1 MPHSQPTSLQQTV
14 CKFNL
19 DPPIPYIPL
28 GVYHTGRFNAM
39 IDFFFLKNPKKGG
52 LKSIF
57 FSGTLKKGGIKSKV
71 FPSALK
77 KGGLYRGAYPSP
89 SHSEY
94 TPPPT
99 PHPRPGGR
107 EWAKTSRTSASA
119 PSWRRLCHLRPVAP
133 SAINR
138 FVYYAM
144 CTYSKTVYKH
154 PFNKM

>member
-19 DPPIPYIPL
+19 DPRYHIFHWGSTIL
-28 GVYHTGRFNAM
+28 GDSTLWL
-39 IDFFFLKNPKKGG
+39 IFFLKNPKKGG

-99 PHPRPGGR
+99 PHPCPGGR